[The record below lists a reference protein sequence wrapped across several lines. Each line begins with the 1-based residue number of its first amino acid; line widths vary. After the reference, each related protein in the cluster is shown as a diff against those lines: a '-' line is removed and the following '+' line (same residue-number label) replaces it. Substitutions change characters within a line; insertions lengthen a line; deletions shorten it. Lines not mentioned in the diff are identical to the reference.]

1 MSYLVKS
8 YMQKEVPTIEEA
20 ATIAE
25 AAKMMVQT
33 DRGVLVVLS
42 HGQPVGIVTE
52 HDFVHKALA
61 KDIDASKVKVDK
73 IMSQPLVTVDPDA
86 DFLQASKVMREKNI
100 RRLPVVK
107 DGIIYGIV
115 TSTDIA
121 LHCGEYVDRTVRDIV
136 RWTAPLGA

>member
-1 MSYLVKS
+1 
-8 YMQKEVPTIEEA
+8 
-20 ATIAE
+20 
-25 AAKMMVQT
+25 MMVQT

-61 KDIDASKVKVDK
+61 KDIDASKVKVEK

-86 DFLQASKVMREKNI
+86 DLLQASKLMREKNI

-121 LHCGEYVDRTVRDIV
+121 THCGEYVDKTVRA
-136 RWTAPLGA
+136 RARPLHWGLESLNNSLFNP

>member
-8 YMQKEVPTIEEA
+8 YMQKEVPTIENI

-33 DRGVLVVLS
+33 NSGVLVVLS
-42 HGQPVGIVTE
+42 HGQPAGIVTE
-52 HDFVHKALA
+52 HDFVHKVLA
-61 KDIDASKVKVDK
+61 KDIDANEAKVEK

-86 DFLQASKVMREKNI
+86 DLLQASKLMRENNI

-107 DGIIYGIV
+107 DSIIYGIV
-115 TSTDIA
+115 TSRDIA
-121 LHCGEYVDRTVRDIV
+121 THCGEYVDRTVRDIV
-136 RWTAPLGA
+136 RWTAPLGT

>member
-8 YMQKEVPTIEEA
+8 YMQKEVPTIEDA

-52 HDFVHKALA
+52 HDFVHKVLA
-61 KDIDASKVKVDK
+61 KDIDASKVKVEK

-86 DFLQASKVMREKNI
+86 DLLQASKLMREKNI

-107 DGIIYGIV
+107 DGIIYGVV
-115 TSTDIA
+115 TSRDIA
-121 LHCGEYVDRTVRDIV
+121 THCGEYVDRTVRDIV
-136 RWTAPLGA
+136 RWAAPLGT